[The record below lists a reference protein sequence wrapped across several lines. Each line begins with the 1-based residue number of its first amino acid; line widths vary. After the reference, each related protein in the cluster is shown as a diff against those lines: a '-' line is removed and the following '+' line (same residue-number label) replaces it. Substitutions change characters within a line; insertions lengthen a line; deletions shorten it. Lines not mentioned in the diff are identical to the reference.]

1 METKRFDGAWG
12 RTTETST
19 VTQSNTRSDFRL
31 SRARF
36 KTCAFLFSSSQELL
50 VTGVIGEGI
59 TG

>member
-19 VTQSNTRSDFRL
+19 TRQSNTRSDFKL
-31 SRARF
+31 SCARF
-36 KTCAFLFSSSQELL
+36 KTCAFLLLFSLELL
-50 VTGVIGEGI
+50 VTGVIDEGI

>member
-19 VTQSNTRSDFRL
+19 ITQSNTRYVFKL
-31 SRARF
+31 SRAMF
-36 KTCAFLFSSSQELL
+36 KTCVFLLPSSQELL

-59 TG
+59 SG